1 MISDLI
7 AALSKWYII
16 HAILTSAWAGR
27 IIVLILFILS
37 VISLAIFIKKTL
49 EFKKI
54 KRENK
59 AFLHSF
65 HSCHSLEEFY
75 GIKANF
81 SGPFLSV
88 FESAYNEIR
97 KGEPAT
103 RSEDKNA
110 VSPQDTISSKRVSK
124 FAASIGQA
132 KLGATH
138 SLDSQLV
145 LLATIVVISPLL
157 GLLGT
162 VWGILDAFLDIRTYG
177 SAHINIVAPG
187 MAEALITTVIGL
199 CVAIPAVV
207 FYNYLTNRAGQ
218 LADEL
223 DAFANELVEQMRAEI
238 L

>member
-1 MISDLI
+1 MI
-7 AALSKWYII
+7 AALSKWYLI

-49 EFKKI
+49 EFNKI
-54 KRENK
+54 NRENK

-65 HSCHSLEEFY
+65 HSSNSLDEFHN
-75 GIKANF
+75 IKAKF
-81 SGPFLSV
+81 RGPFLRV
-88 FESAYNEIR
+88 FESTYNDKLWEGLPIPD
-97 KGEPAT
+97 K
-103 RSEDKNA
+103 RSEDKHS
-110 VSPQDTISSKRVSK
+110 VSQQDTTSSKRVYK
-124 FAASIGQA
+124 FVASIEHN
-132 KLGATH
+132 KVNVIH
-138 SLDSQLV
+138 SLDSHLV
-145 LLATIVVISPLL
+145 LLATIVVISPLF

-177 SAHINIVAPG
+177 SAHISVVAPG

-199 CVAIPAVV
+199 CVAIPAVI

-223 DAFANELVEQMRAEI
+223 DAFANELVEQMKAEI

>member
-1 MISDLI
+1 MI

-54 KRENK
+54 GHQNK

-65 HSCHSLEEFY
+65 RSCNSLAEFHN
-75 GIKANF
+75 IKAKF

-88 FESAYNEIR
+88 FESAYNEI
-97 KGEPAT
+97 KSGA
-103 RSEDKNA
+103 SQ
-110 VSPQDTISSKRVSK
+110 QDTVSSNCGKDFPVLTKRVPK
-124 FAASIGQA
+124 FVASIGQA
-132 KLGATH
+132 KLDATH

-187 MAEALITTVIGL
+187 MAEALITTVVGL

-207 FYNYLTNRAGQ
+207 FYNYLTNRASQ

>member
-1 MISDLI
+1 MI
-7 AALSKWYII
+7 ATLSKWYLV

-27 IIVLILFILS
+27 VIVLILFILS

-54 KRENK
+54 ERENK
-59 AFLHSF
+59 ALLHSF
-65 HSCHSLEEFY
+65 HSCNSLEEFHN
-75 GIKANF
+75 IKAKF
-81 SGPFLSV
+81 RGPFLSV

-97 KGEPAT
+97 KGESVT
-103 RSEDKNA
+103 RPEDKNA
-110 VSPQDTISSKRVSK
+110 VSRQDTTSSKRVYK
-124 FAASIGQA
+124 FSASIGQA
-132 KLGATH
+132 KVNAIH

-187 MAEALITTVIGL
+187 MAEALITTVVGL

-223 DAFANELVEQMRAEI
+223 DAFTNEIVEQMKAEI